1 MTFSEGL
8 EHSINSVFCNVGK
21 AIGAGLILDYAKRYG
36 FYSRPPLDL
45 PPGEIYPSGLYKYK
59 NGIYQPWFPK
69 DPATQVDPGRLAFG
83 QEQDAR
89 DAAPDGARRSDDRE
103 QGVEPKPY
111 LVQKIVAADGS
122 TVSKT
127 APQTL
132 GRVIK
137 PETARELNRMMQL
150 VVEGGTGTEAQIPG
164 VAVAGKTGTA
174 ETNSPASTTRG
185 SSASRP
191 RPTRATSS
199 RSSSRSSRTGS
210 AARSRRRSPR
220 PSSKNSCTAD
230 DVSTLWAAVAVS
242 DSLIDT
248 LFDGRYRIQRKLGAG
263 GMADVYLAE
272 DQELG
277 RRVAIKILNSRHGND
292 DQFIERFRREAKNAA
307 ALNHPNI
314 VSIYDRGEAEDT
326 YYIAME
332 FLDGRTLK
340 ELIIGRG
347 AAPVNVAI
355 EYARQILSALRFAH
369 RHGIV
374 HRDIK
379 PHNVLVDGEGRVKV
393 TDFGIARA
401 GTSQMTEAG
410 SIVGT
415 AQYLSPEQ
423 AKGGEVDPRSD
434 LYSLGIVL
442 YELLTGKT
450 PFDGETPVEIAM
462 KHLSATP
469 QPPSKLRPDIPP
481 ELDMV
486 VLRALAKNPDDRY
499 QSADEMEADLE
510 RVARGASVAATTVD
524 TATQVLRRP
533 AAATAATLATAA
545 TMIAPPPATAADAPP
560 PAFVEEDAYEDAH
573 DRSRWPWWV
582 ALAFVIV
589 AVIAGFFVWQ
599 ELSGSKATVPVNSYV
614 NEPLASA
621 EQQIHAAGLVA
632 VVNRASNERFKAGIV
647 FKQDPAAG
655 SKLPKGGT
663 VTLTVSKG
671 PPKVTVPAVVG
682 QQWTQAEATLTNL
695 GLKPEEHFVGGNTK
709 GQVTATDPSA
719 GQSVPKG
726 STVRVNVMSGPA
738 LGTVPNVIGDTV
750 QQATTALQSAG
761 FNYKL
766 TYVQSDATQ
775 GQIVHQTPGPGS
787 SEAKGTTVDLQ
798 VSNGPPMVTVPDVVG
813 YTSQQAVQTLEAA
826 GFLVSQQYKA
836 TDASQQN
843 IVQSQ
848 NPLGNSQAP
857 KGSTVIIVIGQSSPA
872 PPPATTT

>member
-1 MTFSEGL
+1 M
-8 EHSINSVFCNVGK
+8 
-21 AIGAGLILDYAKRYG
+21 
-36 FYSRPPLDL
+36 
-45 PPGEIYPSGLYKYK
+45 
-59 NGIYQPWFPK
+59 
-69 DPATQVDPGRLAFG
+69 
-83 QEQDAR
+83 
-89 DAAPDGARRSDDRE
+89 
-103 QGVEPKPY
+103 
-111 LVQKIVAADGS
+111 
-122 TVSKT
+122 
-127 APQTL
+127 
-132 GRVIK
+132 
-137 PETARELNRMMQL
+137 
-150 VVEGGTGTEAQIPG
+150 
-164 VAVAGKTGTA
+164 
-174 ETNSPASTTRG
+174 
-185 SSASRP
+185 
-191 RPTRATSS
+191 
-199 RSSSRSSRTGS
+199 
-210 AARSRRRSPR
+210 
-220 PSSKNSCTAD
+220 
-230 DVSTLWAAVAVS
+230 AVS

-248 LFDGRYRIQRKLGAG
+248 LFDGRYRIERKLGAG

-340 ELIIGRG
+340 ELVVGRG

-401 GTSQMTEAG
+401 GTSQMTETG

-423 AKGGEVDPRSD
+423 ARGGEVDPRSD

-442 YELLTGKT
+442 YELLTGRT

-533 AAATAATLATAA
+533 TAAATAATLATAA
-545 TMIAPPPATAADAPP
+545 TMIAPPPAAAADAPP
-560 PAFVEEDAYEDAH
+560 PALAGDDEYEDEH
-573 DRSRWPWWV
+573 NRPLWPWLV
-582 ALAFVIV
+582 AIGFVIV
-589 AVIAGFFVWQ
+589 AAIAAFFVWQ
-599 ELSGSKATVPVNSYV
+599 ELSSAPQVPVNNYV
-614 NEPLASA
+614 GETQAVA
-621 EQQIHAAGLVA
+621 EQQITVAGLHSA
-632 VVNRASNERFKAGIV
+632 VNSVPNANVPKGKV
-647 FKQDPAAG
+647 FKQDPSPG
-655 SKLPKGGT
+655 SKIDKGST

-671 PPKVTVPAVVG
+671 PPKVDVPAIVG
-682 QQWTQAEATLTNL
+682 QQWTVAQQTLVNA
-695 GLKPEEHFVGGNTK
+695 GLQPVEHIVPGNTK
-709 GQVTATDPSA
+709 GKVTATDPSA
-719 GQSVPKG
+719 GTSVAKN
-726 STVRVNVMSGPA
+726 SKVRVNVMSGPETA
-738 LGTVPNVIGDTV
+738 PVPSVVGDTLA
-750 QQATTALQSAG
+750 QATAALHNLG
-761 FNYKL
+761 FNVNP
-766 TYVQSDATQ
+766 TYVNNSTAPANQVVSQNPA
-775 GQIVHQTPGPGS
+775 PGT
-787 SEAKGTTVDLQ
+787 SEPKGTTINLN
-798 VSNGPPMVTVPDVVG
+798 VSNGPPLVTVPDVVG
-813 YTSQQAVQTLEAA
+813 YTSQQAVSTLEAA
-826 GFLVSQQYKA
+826 GFHVVQQTVA

-848 NPLGNSQAP
+848 NPAGNAQAQ
-857 KGSTVIIVIGQSSPA
+857 KGSTVTIVIGQFSPG
-872 PPPATTT
+872 PPPPTTTTSSG